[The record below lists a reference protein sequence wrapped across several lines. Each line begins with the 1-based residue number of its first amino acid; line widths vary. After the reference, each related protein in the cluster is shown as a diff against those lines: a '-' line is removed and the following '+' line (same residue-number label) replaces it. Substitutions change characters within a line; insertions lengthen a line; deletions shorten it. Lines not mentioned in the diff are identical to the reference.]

1 MDFHHYYNKASRK
14 ILYFFI
20 ELLKL
25 DELGEKTILVH
36 GFWIQKE
43 GQEKYFWVGGLLCC
57 KIESLLFLYF
67 EE

>member
-1 MDFHHYYNKASRK
+1 MDGR
-14 ILYFFI
+14 
-20 ELLKL
+20 
-25 DELGEKTILVH
+25 KTILVN